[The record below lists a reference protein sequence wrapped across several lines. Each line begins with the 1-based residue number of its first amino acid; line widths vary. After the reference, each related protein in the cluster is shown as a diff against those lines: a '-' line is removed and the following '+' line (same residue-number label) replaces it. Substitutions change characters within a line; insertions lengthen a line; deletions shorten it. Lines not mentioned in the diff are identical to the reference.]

1 MNSETAKPVN
11 ARLTA
16 FTLAAGNFV
25 VGLSIMELA
34 GMVSDLTAGLDVTI
48 SDVGHL
54 TTFGAIVLCVGSPLM
69 IWATSEIDRHK
80 LLIMALAGTAAGQL
94 ASAFVPNYDSLLA
107 IRLVMMMLSAVYT
120 PVAASTVAMIV
131 AEKNRASAISF
142 VFLGWSLAIALGLPV
157 VTFLALHV
165 GWRETFA
172 IFGGM
177 TAIVLVLTL
186 CTVPSGLRGGA
197 LSFQTWAS
205 IGQSPL
211 ILVLLLITTLW
222 TSGMFTLFPYLG
234 PLVVDLANGSAR
246 EIGILFAIIGVMGF
260 IGNIMATRIVV
271 TFGAFTTARFFLL
284 LMFAGMLIWAFG
296 AGILLLMFVGVTL
309 WGIGFAAFNSMQQAR
324 LIAAAPLLA
333 SATVSLNTSSNYVG
347 QAVGSALGAELF
359 SRGMPL
365 VMGYAAAGFTLLAL
379 IALGVSRKLR

>member
-1 MNSETAKPVN
+1 
-11 ARLTA
+11 
-16 FTLAAGNFV
+16 
-25 VGLSIMELA
+25 MELA
-34 GMVSDLTAGLDVTI
+34 GLVADLTAGLNVTI

-54 TTFGAIVLCVGSPLM
+54 TTFGAVVLCVGSPLM
-69 IWATSEIDRHK
+69 VWATSEIDRHK
-80 LLIMALAGTAAGQL
+80 LLIMALAGTAIGQF
-94 ASAFVPNYDSLLA
+94 ASAFVPDYGSLLA

-131 AEKNRASAISF
+131 AEKSRASAISF

-172 IFGGM
+172 ILGGL
-177 TAIVLVLTL
+177 TALVLVLTV

-197 LSFQTWAS
+197 LSLRNWAS

-211 ILVLLLITTLW
+211 ILLLLLITALW

-234 PLVVDLANGSAR
+234 PLVVTLANGSAR
-246 EIGILFAIIGVMGF
+246 EIGVLFAIIGMMGF

-284 LMFAGMLIWAFG
+284 LMFAGMLYG
-296 AGILLLMFVGVTL
+296 
-309 WGIGFAAFNSMQQAR
+309 R
-324 LIAAAPLLA
+324 L
-333 SATVSLNTSSNYVG
+333 VREYCC
-347 QAVGSALGAELF
+347 
-359 SRGMPL
+359 
-365 VMGYAAAGFTLLAL
+365 
-379 IALGVSRKLR
+379 